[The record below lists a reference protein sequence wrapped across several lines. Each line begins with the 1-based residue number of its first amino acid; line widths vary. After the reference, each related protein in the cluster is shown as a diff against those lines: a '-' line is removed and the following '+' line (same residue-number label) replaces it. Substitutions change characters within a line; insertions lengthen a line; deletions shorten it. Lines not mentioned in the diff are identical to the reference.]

1 MIYIETKHSTKDL
14 PATLLSNIVADVR
27 KDDYYRSR
35 ATHLVEDDL
44 KKYLKKNS
52 VVPVVGRVLFRHDDK
67 NPSEPCI
74 KLSLFVQVRGEA
86 IKNLIKKSYG
96 KNVSSKT
103 VDSILCLDLSYES
116 NHSPAVLCG
125 IHSDGSQDLVQIEKE
140 LGVWMNNL
148 GQHAYAFV
156 SQKWKHL
163 YSEAA
168 ILNYCENRKVVYV
181 PRENP
186 SVCLA

>member
-14 PATLLSNIVADVR
+14 PAMLLSNIIADVR
-27 KDDYYRSR
+27 KDDCYRSR
-35 ATHLVEDDL
+35 ATHLVENGL
-44 KKYLKKNS
+44 EKYLKKNS
-52 VVPVVGRVLFRHDDK
+52 VVPVVERVLFRHDDK
-67 NPSEPCI
+67 DPSKSFI
-74 KLSLFVQVRGEA
+74 KLSLFVQIRGEA
-86 IKNLIKKSYG
+86 IKTLIKKSCG
-96 KNVSSKT
+96 KDVSPKT

-125 IHSDGSQDLVQIEKE
+125 IHSDGSEDLVQIEKE
-140 LGVWMNNL
+140 LAVWMNNL
-148 GQHAYAFV
+148 GQHAYDFV
-156 SQKWKHL
+156 SQEWKHL
-163 YSEAA
+163 YSETA

>member
-14 PATLLSNIVADVR
+14 PVIILSNIIADVR

-67 NPSEPCI
+67 DPSKSFL
-74 KLSLFVQVRGEA
+74 KLSLFVQIRGEA
-86 IKNLIKKSYG
+86 IKTLIKKSCG
-96 KNVSSKT
+96 KDVSPKT

-125 IHSDGSQDLVQIEKE
+125 IHSDGSEDLVQIEKE
-140 LGVWMNNL
+140 LAVWMNNL
-148 GQHAYAFV
+148 GQHAYDFV
-156 SQKWKHL
+156 SQEWKHL
-163 YSEAA
+163 YSETA

-181 PRENP
+181 PRENM

>member
-1 MIYIETKHSTKDL
+1 MIHIETKHSTKDL
-14 PATLLSNIVADVR
+14 PATLLSNIIADVR

-35 ATHLVEDDL
+35 STHLVENDL

-52 VVPVVGRVLFRHDDK
+52 VVPVVSRVLFCHNDK
-67 NPSEPCI
+67 NPSEPVI
-74 KLSLFVQVRGEA
+74 KLSLFVQIRGEA
-86 IKNLIKKSYG
+86 IKALIKKSCG
-96 KNVSSKT
+96 KDIPSKT
-103 VDSILCLDLSYES
+103 VDSILCIDLSYES

-163 YSEAA
+163 YSETA